1 MADLGATEVIAHTA
15 ASPRIVDFRVA
26 HPLTFNTPPMIHL
39 TKIVAAILVLLAIAL
54 GGYAWMLSRQAPPP
68 TKTVAAPTAAPTKAR
83 ETTTYP
89 VVVASKPLLAGQVI
103 AAEALRIERLP
114 INPAGAFQTTADA
127 VGRVPVLNL
136 GEGTPLQ
143 EGQLVSGLALRVAE
157 GERAVAVKAD
167 EVMGVGNKV
176 QPGDFVD
183 VFVMFKSDGKDIDRS
198 QARLLLAR
206 KRVLA
211 FGSAS
216 VDGMQP
222 KGADG
227 KAGTA
232 QPPAQRTEAARTA
245 VLAVAV
251 DEINRL
257 TLGESS
263 GRLLLALRNPTDTAE
278 PDPKLFAE
286 LPTALTIAPAKPGE
300 PRRAPLGGLDKAQ
313 AGLTAMDFVSGNVAE
328 GSRRPHAAARS
339 PSPGNSGLPARGG
352 TEVEVIRGERSET
365 VRY

>member
-1 MADLGATEVIAHTA
+1 
-15 ASPRIVDFRVA
+15 
-26 HPLTFNTPPMIHL
+26 MIHL

-54 GGYAWMLSRQAPPP
+54 GGYAWMLSRQAPAP
-68 TKTVAAPTAAPTKAR
+68 VAAAAAPAPVKAQ
-83 ETTTYP
+83 EAASYA
-89 VVVASKPLLAGQVI
+89 VVVASKPLPAGQVI
-103 AAEALRIERLP
+103 GADALRIERLP
-114 INPAGAFQTTADA
+114 INPTGAFQTTADA
-127 VGRVPVLNL
+127 VGRVPVLDL
-136 GEGTPLQ
+136 GVGTPLQ
-143 EGQLVSGLALRVAE
+143 EGQLVSGLALRVGQ
-157 GERAVAVKAD
+157 GERAVAVRAD

-216 VDGMQP
+216 VDGLPP
-222 KGADG
+222 KGTDG
-227 KAGTA
+227 KATA

-245 VLAVAV
+245 VLAVGIE
-251 DEINRL
+251 DINRL

-263 GRLLLALRNPTDTAE
+263 GRLLLALRNPVDTAE

-286 LPTALTIAPAKPGE
+286 LPTALQPTSSRPGE
-300 PRRAPLGGLDKAQ
+300 PRRAPLEGMDKAQ
-313 AGLTAMDFVSGNVAE
+313 AGLTAVDFVSGSAAD
-328 GSRRPHAAARS
+328 GSRRVNPATRPAA
-339 PSPGNSGLPARGG
+339 PGNSGSRTGLPARGG